1 MRPSPQP
8 QEAPSLTPISS
19 ALRPTVSSPAPTQ
32 SIFAGDL
39 IGDSGTNRWVATIA
53 ITTKTRASQKIHS

>member
-1 MRPSPQP
+1 M
-8 QEAPSLTPISS
+8 PSLTPISS
-19 ALRPTVSSPAPTQ
+19 PASPTESNPAPTQ

-53 ITTKTRASQKIHS
+53 TRTKTTESQKIHS